1 MSTHCMVSEVLE
13 PSFFDFDFD
22 LCLTKALRALMA
34 LRSPPYNPT
43 KLTPFKPVSALPL
56 AAQKIKFSR
65 FDSPKSGDLIQ
76 VERRRV
82 GHLCYDHPFASE
94 LGCWMELLSSRITR
108 SIWIQGYAP
117 IYLRLEDFEV
127 SLLCLRIKDRFNR
140 PIASARDTWFDVL
153 ERYSNDYETLK
164 MSWKSVANFVGKLA
178 TIVFRMVMSHTL
190 LFFLSKGGRFASFT
204 QIDDF

>member
-1 MSTHCMVSEVLE
+1 
-13 PSFFDFDFD
+13 
-22 LCLTKALRALMA
+22 MA

-43 KLTPFKPVSALPL
+43 ELTPFKPIFALPL

-65 FDSPKSGDLIQ
+65 VSVAKVWRLDSGRTPPSRTPLLRCK
-76 VERRRV
+76 VNRRARLLDGVAQFAHNKGNETELYLLQNYRV
-82 GHLCYDHPFASE
+82 
-94 LGCWMELLSSRITR
+94 
-108 SIWIQGYAP
+108 GYAP
-117 IYLRLEDFEV
+117 MYSRLEDFEV
-127 SLLCLRIKDRFNR
+127 SLLCLRIQDRFNR

-153 ERYSNDYETLK
+153 ERYSNDYETHK
-164 MSWKSVANFVGKLA
+164 MSWKSVANFVGKPA